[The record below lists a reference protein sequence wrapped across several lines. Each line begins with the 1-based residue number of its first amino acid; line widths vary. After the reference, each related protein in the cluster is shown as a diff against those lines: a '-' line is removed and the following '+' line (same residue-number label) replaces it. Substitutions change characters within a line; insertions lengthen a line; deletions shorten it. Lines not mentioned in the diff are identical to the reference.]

1 MRQGWGEEAALRWD
15 PRCLGAGGQQQTGL
29 SFPASVGGDSDLK
42 LEPRAQVVGG
52 SREPG
57 LQRPDKAP
65 PHTHCLARGLGVA
78 WEPH

>member
-1 MRQGWGEEAALRWD
+1 MGPSL
-15 PRCLGAGGQQQTGL
+15 PGAGGQQQTGL

-42 LEPRAQVVGG
+42 LEPRAQVMGG

-65 PHTHCLARGLGVA
+65 PHTHTHCLARGLGVA